1 MYLLPSTH
9 KQTYTNMYIH
19 TDIHSDS
26 AYIAAVADIFHK

>member
-9 KQTYTNMYIH
+9 KQTH
-19 TDIHSDS
+19 TSYS